1 MHTFRTSVQINLTD
15 LGLPHLIL
23 VGLPGAGKT
32 TVGRAVAEKLGRSFL
47 DFDEEVERRE
57 GMPVAQIFGAKGE
70 HGFRALEQKLTK
82 ELAKTS
88 GMIVSP
94 GGGWMTNPDVVA
106 LVRPPALI
114 VYLRLRPETAL
125 ARLGAERATRPLLM
139 GPDPLGELKKLLVE
153 RGPAYETADQ
163 TVNSELLP
171 LQGVIE
177 AVAKLTGEKSVG

>member
-1 MHTFRTSVQINLTD
+1 MHTFRTSVAIRLTD

-47 DFDEEVERRE
+47 DFDEEIERRE
-57 GMPVAQIFGAKGE
+57 GMPIAEIFGMKGE
-70 HGFRALEQKLTK
+70 QHFRKLERRLTE

-88 GMIVSP
+88 GMIVAP
-94 GGGWMTNPDVVA
+94 GGGWITNPDVVA

-125 ARLGAERATRPLLM
+125 ARLGASRSTRPLLM
-139 GPDPLGELKKLLVE
+139 RAHPLDELKQLLAS
-153 RGPAYETADQ
+153 RAQAYEQADE
-163 TVNSELLP
+163 VVSSELLP
-171 LQGVIE
+171 LQGVIDRIIE
-177 AVAKLTGEKSVG
+177 LTKAKSAG